1 MPQQQ
6 QGVSRR
12 HPDRAARADYTAT
25 VDTPSPPSA
34 LAQPEAA
41 IAGQPELAVVI
52 PCYNERANVESM
64 VARLRLALAGIAW
77 EAVFVDDD
85 SPDGTA
91 AAVRSIAAA
100 DPRIRCIRRVGRRGL
115 SSAVI
120 EGALSSSAEFVAVI
134 DGDLQHDETRLP
146 LLLTAVQGGADLAVG
161 SRHVEGGDSAGLS
174 GAWRHRISG
183 LGIRTAQAVLPVPLS
198 DPMSGYFLLRR
209 DLFERL
215 APRLTGSGFKILLDL
230 LLSARVPLRV
240 AEIPVRFQPR
250 VAGDSK
256 LDVLVLVQFFGL
268 VLDKALGGL
277 VPLRFVAFAL
287 VGVVGVGVHLLALQL
302 GWASGLGFVP
312 AEITATLVAMLANF
326 QLNNA
331 VTYRSVRLRGPA
343 LWRGLALFI
352 AVCGIGAA
360 ANIGVA
366 QMLYAAQGGW
376 TPSAVLG
383 AAIGVVWNYAVSAT
397 LVWRQR

>member
-230 LLSARVPLRV
+230 LLSARVPLRL